1 MVGNSQQTQNIQI
14 NKVIG
19 ENEKCVFSFTEK
31 RKGFFGQPN
40 ILLLLRNRM
49 KGRIKTLRE
58 KEANPEPEAN
68 NVQLNKSLY
77 SKVYN

>member
-1 MVGNSQQTQNIQI
+1 
-14 NKVIG
+14 
-19 ENEKCVFSFTEK
+19 
-31 RKGFFGQPN
+31 
-40 ILLLLRNRM
+40 M